1 MSGSDEKVVAGGNN
15 KRRRLVLVAGLG
27 GMMLLGGAGVS
38 VLGGFGIGGGTARAK
53 ATRDGA
59 AKPVLVD
66 VPDIISN
73 LDTAGHRATFVKLH
87 ARIQVNGEEAAK
99 QVTAGMPRVQD
110 VLQSYL
116 RSMRPDELK
125 GGEGMYRLRE
135 ALIYRL
141 DGAFAPVEVEDVLF
155 TELLVQ

>member
-1 MSGSDEKVVAGGNN
+1 
-15 KRRRLVLVAGLG
+15 
-27 GMMLLGGAGVS
+27 
-38 VLGGFGIGGGTARAK
+38 
-53 ATRDGA
+53 
-59 AKPVLVD
+59 
-66 VPDIISN
+66 
-73 LDTAGHRATFVKLH
+73 
-87 ARIQVNGEEAAK
+87 
-99 QVTAGMPRVQD
+99 QD
-110 VLQSYL
+110 LLQSYL

>member
-1 MSGSDEKVVAGGNN
+1 MGGADEEVVGAGKTG
-15 KRRRLVLVAGLG
+15 KRRPLLLIGLG
-27 GMMLLGGAGVS
+27 GVLLLAALGGGAVF
-38 VLGGFGIGGGTARAK
+38 LLPRH
-53 ATRDGA
+53 GA
-59 AKPVLVD
+59 AAASKAGADVASVMVD

-73 LDTAGHRATFVKLH
+73 LDTAGHRATFVKMH
-87 ARIQVNGEEAAK
+87 AKIEVAGAPAAK
-99 QVTAGMPRVQD
+99 QVQAGMPRVLDLFQT
-110 VLQSYL
+110 YL

-141 DGAFAPVEVEDVLF
+141 DGAFAPVEVKDVLF